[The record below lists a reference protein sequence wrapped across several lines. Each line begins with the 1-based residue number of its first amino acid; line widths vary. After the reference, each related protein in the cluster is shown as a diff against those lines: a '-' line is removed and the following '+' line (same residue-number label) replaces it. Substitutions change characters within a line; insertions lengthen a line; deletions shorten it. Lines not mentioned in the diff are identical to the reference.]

1 MIAKGINNDESAKLA
16 NVFDQF
22 VNCRSLPSNN
32 PSEKKNIIRS
42 LHLKDFT
49 VGLMEFSN
57 QIVTK
62 LTATTEF
69 QTWALNSLTL

>member
-1 MIAKGINNDESAKLA
+1 MIAKGINNDENAKLA

-22 VNCRSLPSNN
+22 LIAALFLLTTHPKNN
-32 PSEKKNIIRS
+32 NNIITS
-42 LHLKDFT
+42 FHLKDFT

-57 QIVTK
+57 QIVIK

-69 QTWALNSLTL
+69 QT